1 MQRLLWIFVSIA
13 FLSSCTSVPE
23 GIKPVTN
30 FEASRYLGNWYEI
43 ARLPHSFEEGLSNV
57 SATYIARDDGGI
69 NVLNKGYND
78 QRGEWEEASGKAY
91 FVDKETTGHLKVS
104 FFGPFYA
111 SYVVVTLDE
120 NYRYALVSGPDR
132 SYLWI
137 LSRTKE
143 LAPETLDNLVNKA
156 KALGYDVSQL
166 IYVKQNKYR

>member
-1 MQRLLWIFVSIA
+1 MQRLLWVLVSIA
-13 FLSSCTSVPE
+13 FLSSCTSVPD
-23 GIKPVTN
+23 GVQPVTN
-30 FEASRYLGNWYEI
+30 FEAKRYLGTWYEI

-57 SATYIARDDGGI
+57 TATYSSRDDGGI
-69 NVLNKGYND
+69 NVLNKGYNE
-78 QRGEWEEASGKAY
+78 QSGEWEEASGKAY
-91 FVDKETTGHLKVS
+91 FVDNETTGHLKVS

-111 SYVVVTLDE
+111 SYVVVILDE